1 MLGDEFVDTSEMH
14 SKIERFETE
23 YWKRMAEAKIELFNL
38 QLEIYKAQIELYA
51 ATIPEQETPCEHL

>member
-1 MLGDEFVDTSEMH
+1 MH